1 MVTEWKREQAINDL
15 TVYVKK
21 LQPLVEFPESHTMM
35 IYIKIF
41 NKKKNTWY
49 LLVEN
54 HKSIYSPYTA
64 RSSI

>member
-41 NKKKNTWY
+41 NKKKNTW
-49 LLVEN
+49 
-54 HKSIYSPYTA
+54 
-64 RSSI
+64 

>member
-41 NKKKNTWY
+41 NKKKI
-49 LLVEN
+49 
-54 HKSIYSPYTA
+54 HDIC
-64 RSSI
+64 

>member
-1 MVTEWKREQAINDL
+1 MVIEWQREQAINDL

-21 LQPLVEFPESHTMM
+21 LQSLVVFPDSHTMM

-41 NKKKNTWY
+41 NKKNTWY

>member
-1 MVTEWKREQAINDL
+1 MVIEWQREQAINDL

-21 LQPLVEFPESHTMM
+21 LQSLVVFPESHTMM

-41 NKKKNTWY
+41 NKKNTWY